1 MSPLFQKKVQSK
13 AQTRQ
18 ISKFCCYFC
27 EFKILRKKGSPKGD
41 VHLRNIMKDTTKKK
55 IIKWFWV
62 LFTTPILLVAAL
74 IFSVWMFADIP
85 SFEELENPQSNLATQ
100 VIAEDGEI
108 LTTFHIENRSY
119 VSYEELSPH
128 LVHAAVATED
138 SRFYRHSGIDFESL
152 ARVLV
157 KTVLGGSSS
166 QGGGST
172 ITQQLAKTL
181 YPRQDVSSRI
191 PGVSTLKMVWIK
203 LKEWVTAVKLERSY
217 TKDEIMNMYM
227 NQIFFGSNA
236 YGIKA
241 AAQTFFGKSPIDLTV
256 EEAATLV
263 GMVNK
268 PTRYNPALNPDKSL
282 ARRNLVISRM
292 EQNGFLTKEEADSI
306 QQIPITL
313 SYQIQDHNAGI
324 GPYFRDMLRR
334 TMNAKEP
341 KRSSYTQ
348 YEDYVVDSLL
358 WADDAFYGWLNKN
371 TKSDGTR
378 YDLDRD
384 GLRIYT
390 TINYKMQKY
399 AEEAVAEHLGQDL
412 QKSFDRHLK
421 WNRNKPFASDIDQ
434 KTIDQLMKQARRWSD
449 RYRIMKANGAS
460 ESDIR
465 KSFTEPVRMRLFSW
479 NKKGYIDTVMTPDD
493 SIKYYKG
500 HLRAAFMAI
509 EPHSGFVKAY
519 VGGPN
524 YRYFKYD
531 NVRQGKRQVGSTIK
545 PFLYTL
551 AMQEGMSPCDRVVNV
566 PQTFLVGDTT
576 WTPKSTDKDEWIGQ
590 TVTLKWGLTKSSNNI
605 SAYLMKQYGPEAMVE
620 MMRKMGIGCYLD
632 PVNPLCVGSADISV
646 YEMVAAYNTFPSKG
660 VYASPIFVTRIED
673 NLGNVL
679 GEFTNRKKEA
689 ISDYTAYLM
698 ANLMQGVVNSGTGVR
713 LRAKYGLKGEIAGKT
728 GTTNDQSDGWFIG
741 YTPTLT
747 AGVWVGAEDRQVH
760 FESLSLGGGSNMA
773 LPIWGI
779 FMKKVLA
786 DGTLGVYETDQF
798 IAPPGITLNLNCDGS
813 DTDAA
818 AGGQPSEIEEEEN
831 YFE

>member
-1 MSPLFQKKVQSK
+1 M
-13 AQTRQ
+13 
-18 ISKFCCYFC
+18 
-27 EFKILRKKGSPKGD
+27 
-41 VHLRNIMKDTTKKK
+41 
-55 IIKWFWV
+55 

-119 VSYEELSPH
+119 VSYEELSPN

-181 YPRQDVSSRI
+181 YPRQDVSSKI

-236 YGIKA
+236 YGIKV

>member
-41 VHLRNIMKDTTKKK
+41 VHWRNIMKDTTKKK

-119 VSYEELSPH
+119 VSYEELSPN

-181 YPRQDVSSRI
+181 YPRQDVSSKI

-371 TKSDGTR
+371 TKSDGTK

-399 AEEAVAEHLGQDL
+399 AEEAVAEHLGEDL
-412 QKSFDRHLK
+412 QKTFDRHLK

-818 AGGQPSEIEEEEN
+818 AGGQSSEIEEEEN

>member
-1 MSPLFQKKVQSK
+1 MTDAL
-13 AQTRQ
+13 
-18 ISKFCCYFC
+18 
-27 EFKILRKKGSPKGD
+27 
-41 VHLRNIMKDTTKKK
+41 KKK
-55 IIKWFWV
+55 IVKWFWI
-62 LFTTPILLVAAL
+62 LFTVPILMVGGLIALVWA
-74 IFSVWMFADIP
+74 FADIP
-85 SFEELENPQSNLATQ
+85 SFEELENPDSKLATQ

-119 VSYEELSPH
+119 VTFGELSEN
-128 LVHAAVATED
+128 LVNAAVATED
-138 SRFYRHSGIDFESL
+138 VRFYNHSGIDFKSL
-152 ARVLV
+152 GRVAV
-157 KTVLGGSSS
+157 KTLLGGDSS

-181 YPRQDVSSRI
+181 YPREDVSSKI
-191 PGVSTLKMVWIK
+191 PGVSILKMVWIK

-227 NQIFFGSNA
+227 NAIFFGSNA

-241 AAQTFFGKSPIDLTV
+241 ASQTFFAKAPSELTV

-268 PTRYNPALNPDKSL
+268 PTRYNPVLNPDKSL
-282 ARRNLVISRM
+282 VRRNFVISQM
-292 EQNGFLTKEEADSI
+292 EKAGFITREECDSI
-306 QQIPITL
+306 QQVPITL
-313 SYQIQDHNAGI
+313 SYQIQDHNAGL

-341 KRSSYTQ
+341 KRSSYAQ
-348 YEDYVVDSLL
+348 YEDYVVDSLQ
-358 WADDAFYGWLNKN
+358 WADNAFYGWLNKN
-371 TKSDGTR
+371 TKADGSK
-378 YDLDRD
+378 YNLDRD

-399 AEEAVAEHLGQDL
+399 AEEAVAEHLGKDL
-412 QKSFDRHLK
+412 QKSFWRDLRWK
-421 WNRNKPFASDIDQ
+421 KNKPFSNDIDP
-434 KTIDQLMKQARRWSD
+434 KMIDQLMKQARRWSD

-460 ESDIR
+460 ESQIK
-465 KSFTEPVRMRLFSW
+465 KSFSEPVKMRVFSW
-479 NKKGYIDTVMTPDD
+479 DEPGYVDTVMTPDD
-493 SIKYYKG
+493 SIKYYKS

-509 EPHSGFVKAY
+509 EPHTGHVKAY

-551 AMQEGMSPCDRVVNV
+551 AMQEGMTPCDKVVNV
-566 PQTFLVGDTT
+566 PQTFLVNDTT

-605 SAYLMKQYGPEAMVE
+605 SAYLMKQYGPHAMTD
-620 MMRKMGIGCYLD
+620 MMRKMGVGSYIDETYS
-632 PVNPLCVGSADISV
+632 LCVGSADISV

-660 VYASPIFVTRIED
+660 VFVTPIFVTRIED
-673 NLGNVL
+673 NMGNVI
-679 GEFTNRKKEA
+679 GEFSNAKREA
-689 ISDYTAYLM
+689 IGEHTAYLM

-713 LRAKYGLKGEIAGKT
+713 LRAKYGLKGEVAGKT

-760 FESLSLGGGSNMA
+760 FESLALGGGSNMA
-773 LPIWGI
+773 LPIWGL
-779 FMKKVLA
+779 FMQKVLA
-786 DGTLGVYETDQF
+786 DGTLGVSENDRF
-798 IAPPGITLNLNCDGS
+798 VPAGVKLDLNCDGS
-813 DTDAA
+813 DADAVQA
-818 AGGQPSEIEEEEN
+818 AKDDESH
-831 YFE
+831 YFD

>member
-1 MSPLFQKKVQSK
+1 M
-13 AQTRQ
+13 
-18 ISKFCCYFC
+18 
-27 EFKILRKKGSPKGD
+27 
-41 VHLRNIMKDTTKKK
+41 NMKDTTKKK
-55 IIKWFWV
+55 IIKWFWL
-62 LFTTPILLVAAL
+62 LFSAPILLVTGL
-74 IFSVWMFADIP
+74 IGLVWAFADIP
-85 SFEELENPQSNLATQ
+85 SFKELEDPDSKLATQ
-100 VIAEDGEI
+100 VIAEEGEI

-119 VSYEELSPH
+119 VTFDELSPN
-128 LVHAAVATED
+128 LVNAAVATED
-138 SRFYRHSGIDFESL
+138 LRFYGHSGIDFVSL
-152 ARVLV
+152 GRVIF
-157 KTVLGGSSS
+157 KTVLGGDSS

-172 ITQQLAKTL
+172 LTQQLAKTL

-191 PGVSTLKMVWIK
+191 PGVSKLKMVWIK

-217 TKDEIMNMYM
+217 TKDEIMTMYM
-227 NQIFFGSNA
+227 NQVFFGSNA

-241 AAQTFFGKSPIDLTV
+241 ASQTFFGKSPKELTI

-268 PTRYNPALNPDKSL
+268 PTRYNPAINPDKSL
-282 ARRNLVISRM
+282 VRRNFVISQM
-292 EQNGFLTKEEADSI
+292 EKAGFLTKEQRDSI
-306 QQIPITL
+306 QQVPIAL
-313 SYQIQDHNAGI
+313 SYQIQDHNAGL

-341 KRSSYTQ
+341 KRSSYVQ
-348 YEDYVVDSLL
+348 YEDYVADSLQ
-358 WADDAFYGWLNKN
+358 WADNAFYGWLNKN
-371 TKSDGTR
+371 TKADGSK
-378 YDLDRD
+378 YNLDRD

-399 AEEAVAEHLGQDL
+399 AEEAVAEHLGKDL
-412 QKSFDRHLK
+412 QKSFWRDIRWK
-421 WNRNKPFASDIDQ
+421 KNKPFSNDVDA
-434 KTIDQLMKQARRWSD
+434 KTVEMLMKQARRWSD
-449 RYRIMKANGAS
+449 RYRTMKNEGAS
-460 ESDIR
+460 DAEIW
-465 KSFTEPVRMRLFSW
+465 KSFSVPTKMRVFSW

-493 SIKYYKG
+493 SIKYYKS

-509 EPHSGFVKAY
+509 EPHTGHVKAY

-545 PFLYTL
+545 PYLYTL
-551 AMQEGMSPCDRVVNV
+551 AMQAGMTPCDKVVNV
-566 PQTFLVGDTT
+566 PQTFVVGDTT

-605 SAYLMKQYGPEAMVE
+605 SAYLMKQCGPNAMVD
-620 MMRKMGIGCYLD
+620 MMRKMGIGCYID
-632 PVNPLCVGSADISV
+632 PTYSLCVGSADISV
-646 YEMVAAYNTFPSKG
+646 YDMVAAYNTFPSKG
-660 VYASPIFVTRIED
+660 VYVSPIFVTRIED
-673 NLGNVL
+673 NDGNVL
-679 GEFTNRKKEA
+679 GEFTNPKKEA
-689 ISDYTAYLM
+689 ISDYTAYLL

-741 YTPTLT
+741 YTPSLT

-786 DGTLGVYETDQF
+786 DGTLGVYETDRF
-798 IAPPGITLNLNCDGS
+798 MAPPGVSLNLNCDGS
-813 DTDAA
+813 DADAQVKA
-818 AGGQPSEIEEEEN
+818 EDEESFF
-831 YFE
+831 FE

>member
-1 MSPLFQKKVQSK
+1 MTDAV
-13 AQTRQ
+13 
-18 ISKFCCYFC
+18 
-27 EFKILRKKGSPKGD
+27 
-41 VHLRNIMKDTTKKK
+41 KKK
-55 IIKWFWV
+55 IVKWFWL
-62 LFTTPILLVAAL
+62 LFTLPIVMVCGLIALVWA
-74 IFSVWMFADIP
+74 FADIP
-85 SFEELENPQSNLATQ
+85 SFEELENPDSKLATQ

-119 VSYEELSPH
+119 VTFGELSQN
-128 LVHAAVATED
+128 LVNAAVATED
-138 SRFYRHSGIDFESL
+138 VRFYNHSGIDFKSL
-152 ARVLV
+152 GRVAV
-157 KTVLGGSSS
+157 KTLLGGDSS

-181 YPRQDVSSRI
+181 YPRQDVSSKI
-191 PGVSTLKMVWIK
+191 PGVSIIKMVWIK

-227 NQIFFGSNA
+227 NAIFFGSNA

-241 AAQTFFGKSPIDLTV
+241 ASQTFFAKAPSELTV

-268 PTRYNPALNPDKSL
+268 PTRYNPVLNPDKSL
-282 ARRNLVISRM
+282 VRRNFVISQM
-292 EQNGFLTKEEADSI
+292 EKAGFISKEECDSI
-306 QQIPITL
+306 QQIPIAL
-313 SYQIQDHNAGI
+313 SYQIQDHNAGL

-341 KRSSYTQ
+341 KRSSYAQ
-348 YEDYVVDSLL
+348 YEDYVVDSLQ
-358 WADDAFYGWLNKN
+358 WADNAFYGWLNKN
-371 TKSDGTR
+371 TKADGSK
-378 YDLDRD
+378 YNLDKD

-399 AEEAVAEHLGQDL
+399 AEEAVAEHLGKDL
-412 QKSFDRHLK
+412 QKSFWRDLRWK
-421 WNRNKPFASDIDQ
+421 KNKPFSDDIEPEM
-434 KTIDQLMKQARRWSD
+434 IDQLMKQARRWSD

-460 ESDIR
+460 EAQIR
-465 KSFTEPVRMRLFSW
+465 KSFSEPVKMRLFSW
-479 NKKGYIDTVMTPDD
+479 NKNGYVDTLMTPDD
-493 SIKYYKG
+493 SIKYYKS

-509 EPHSGFVKAY
+509 EPHTGHIKAY

-551 AMQEGMSPCDRVVNV
+551 AMQEGMTPCDRVVNV
-566 PQTFLVGDTT
+566 PQTFLVNDTT

-605 SAYLMKQYGPEAMVE
+605 SAYLMKQYGPHAMAD
-620 MMRKMGIGCYLD
+620 MMRKMGVGSHIDETYS
-632 PVNPLCVGSADISV
+632 LCVGSADISV
-646 YEMVAAYNTFPSKG
+646 YEMVSAYNTFPSQG
-660 VYASPIFVTRIED
+660 VFVTPIFVTRIED
-673 NLGNVL
+673 NMGNVI
-679 GEFTNRKKEA
+679 GEFNNTKREA
-689 ISDYTAYLM
+689 IGEHTAYLM

-741 YTPTLT
+741 YTPSLT

-760 FESLSLGGGSNMA
+760 FESLALGGGSNMA
-773 LPIWGI
+773 LPIWGL
-779 FMKKVLA
+779 FMQKVLA
-786 DGTLGVYETDQF
+786 DGTLGIDENDRFVPSGVKLE
-798 IAPPGITLNLNCDGS
+798 LNCDGS
-813 DTDAA
+813 DADASHVA
-818 AGGQPSEIEEEEN
+818 QDDESL
-831 YFE
+831 YFD

>member
-1 MSPLFQKKVQSK
+1 MTDAV
-13 AQTRQ
+13 
-18 ISKFCCYFC
+18 
-27 EFKILRKKGSPKGD
+27 
-41 VHLRNIMKDTTKKK
+41 KKK
-55 IIKWFWV
+55 IIKWFWI
-62 LFTTPILLVAAL
+62 LFTLPIVMVGGLIALVWA
-74 IFSVWMFADIP
+74 FADIP
-85 SFEELENPQSNLATQ
+85 SFEELENPDSKLATQ

-108 LTTFHIENRSY
+108 LTTFHIENRSF
-119 VSYEELSPH
+119 VTFDELSQN
-128 LVHAAVATED
+128 LVNAAIATED
-138 SRFYRHSGIDFESL
+138 VRFHNHSGIDFKSL
-152 ARVLV
+152 GRVAV
-157 KTVLGGSSS
+157 KTLLGGDSS

-181 YPRQDVSSRI
+181 YPREDVSSRI
-191 PGVSTLKMVWIK
+191 PGVSILKMVWIK

-227 NQIFFGSNA
+227 NAIFFGSNA

-241 AAQTFFGKSPIDLTV
+241 ASQTFFAKAPSELTV

-282 ARRNLVISRM
+282 VRRNFVISQM
-292 EQNGFLTKEEADSI
+292 EKAGFISKEMCDSI

-313 SYQIQDHNAGI
+313 SYQIQDHNAGL

-341 KRSSYTQ
+341 KRSSYAQ
-348 YEDYVVDSLL
+348 YEDYVVDSLQ
-358 WADDAFYGWLNKN
+358 WADNAFYGWLNKN
-371 TKSDGTR
+371 TKADGSK
-378 YDLDRD
+378 YNLDKD

-399 AEEAVAEHLGQDL
+399 AEEAVAEHLGKDL
-412 QKSFDRHLK
+412 QNSFWRDLRWK
-421 WNRNKPFASDIDQ
+421 KNKPFSNDIDP
-434 KTIDQLMKQARRWSD
+434 KMIDQLMKQARRWSD

-460 ESDIR
+460 EAQIR
-465 KSFTEPVRMRLFSW
+465 KSFTEPVKMRVFSW
-479 NKKGYIDTVMTPDD
+479 DKQGYVDTLMTPDD
-493 SIKYYKG
+493 SIKYYKS

-509 EPHSGFVKAY
+509 EPHTGHIKAY

-551 AMQEGMSPCDRVVNV
+551 AMQEGMTPCDKVVNV
-566 PQTFLVGDTT
+566 PQTFLVNDTT

-605 SAYLMKQYGPEAMVE
+605 SAYLMKQYGPHAMAD
-620 MMRKMGIGCYLD
+620 MMRKMGVGSYIDETYS
-632 PVNPLCVGSADISV
+632 LCVGSADISV

-660 VYASPIFVTRIED
+660 VYVTPIFVTRIED
-673 NLGNVL
+673 NMGNVI
-679 GEFTNRKKEA
+679 GEFNNTKREA
-689 ISDYTAYLM
+689 IGEHTAYLM

-760 FESLSLGGGSNMA
+760 FESLALGGGSNMA
-773 LPIWGI
+773 LPIWGL
-779 FMKKVLA
+779 FMQKVLK
-786 DGTLGVYETDQF
+786 DGTLGVSENDRF
-798 IAPPGITLNLNCDGS
+798 VPSGVKLELNCDGS
-813 DTDAA
+813 DADAVGSA
-818 AGGQPSEIEEEEN
+818 QDDESL
-831 YFE
+831 YFD